1 MSVKINH
8 LTKVYGSQKAVNDV
22 SLMVNKGDILGF
34 LGPNGAGKSTT
45 MKIMACYLPQTSG
58 DVEVCG
64 HDVIDNPMDVRKKV
78 GYLPEHN
85 PLYDEMYVKEYLA
98 FVAGIHKLKN
108 KRQRV
113 AEMIEMT
120 GLQIEQ
126 KKRIG
131 ELSKGYRQRVGLAQ
145 AMIHDPEVLILDE
158 PTTGLDPNQIVEIR
172 NLIKQLGEEKTVIL
186 SSHILHEVEA
196 ICNRIVIINHGK
208 LVANDKTENLNQSMS
223 TKTVLLVE
231 FDKKA
236 SIEDLQKI
244 KGVIKAI
251 VKGPMQYEIHAN
263 TKTDVRPAISK
274 FAATNNMSILALQ
287 KQALNLENIFQELTN
302 K

>member
-8 LTKVYGSQKAVNDV
+8 LTKVYGAQKAVNDV

-64 HDVIDNPMDVRKKV
+64 HNVIDNPMEVRKKV

-85 PLYDEMYVKEYLA
+85 PLYDEMYVKEYLS

-108 KRQRV
+108 KRERV

-145 AMIHDPEVLILDE
+145 AMIHNPEVLILDE

-263 TKTDVRPAISK
+263 NKTDVRPAISK